1 MTLRFH
7 NTLTRSEEE
16 FEPREP
22 GRVRL
27 YTCGPTVYDRA
38 HIGNFRSFVWQDMLR
53 RYLRWKG
60 FEVEQV
66 MNLTDVDDKTIR
78 EAVERGVGLREVTD
92 PVIEAFFDDWDT
104 LGLERV
110 EHTPRATDHVAEM
123 IELIRALE
131 ENGHIYVAD
140 GSVYFDISTF
150 PDYGRLVDIDPADLE
165 SAGRT
170 EGDEEYTKD
179 DPRDFVLWKGGER
192 EAEGDVATWNSPWG
206 PGRPGWHVECSVLAL
221 EYLGTD
227 LDIHCGGVDL
237 VFPHHTNE
245 IAQAEAATGERFV
258 RWWLHGAHLQVEGGK
273 MSKSLGNFYTIPD
286 LLEAGYRP
294 SAIRYLLLSAHYRA
308 ELNFTREGLE
318 DADRALDRILEFRQR
333 LGEAAT
339 AGADGGGEPPAPDG
353 ELAAAV
359 ERARREF
366 EASMDDDLGVSGAL
380 AAVFELI
387 REGNALLDRSDDG
400 ADAEAAERA
409 LAFLGD
415 FDRVF
420 GVLSLREREREEIP
434 RETREWLEERITER
448 ERAREQGEYERADA
462 IRNQIEA
469 RGVTVEDTPRGTR
482 WKVED
487 PSLLAS
493 GAPGGEEAV

>member
-1 MTLRFH
+1 MTLRFQ
-7 NTLTRSEEE
+7 NTLTRGREE
-16 FEPREP
+16 FTPRDE

-53 RYLRWKG
+53 RYLEWKG
-60 FEVEQV
+60 FEVDQV

-78 EAVERGVGLREVTD
+78 EAVERGGSLREVTD
-92 PVIEAFFDDWDT
+92 PVIDAFFEDWDA

-110 EHTPRATDHVAEM
+110 EATPRATEHVPEM
-123 IELIRALE
+123 IELIEALE
-131 ENGHIYVAD
+131 ENGHTYLAD

-150 PDYGRLVDIDPADLE
+150 PEYGRLVEIDPEDLQ

-192 EAEGDVATWNSPWG
+192 TEEGDVATWDSPWG

-221 EYLGTD
+221 EYLGPG

-237 VFPHHTNE
+237 IFPHHTNE
-245 IAQAEAATGERFV
+245 IAQAEAATGEPFARF
-258 RWWLHGAHLQVEGGK
+258 WLHGAHLQVEGGK

-308 ELNFTREGLE
+308 ELNFTREGLQ
-318 DADRALDRILEFRQR
+318 DAARALDRLVEFRGR
-333 LGEAAT
+333 VANAADT
-339 AGADGGGEPPAPDG
+339 GTEGRGGEFSAV
-353 ELAAAV
+353 V
-359 ERARREF
+359 ERARRAF
-366 EASMDDDLGVSGAL
+366 EGSMDDDLGVSGAL
-380 AAVFELI
+380 AAVFELV
-387 REGNALLDRSDDG
+387 REGNAILDRTGDRVDPG
-400 ADAEAAERA
+400 ARAEALE
-409 LAFLGD
+409 FLED

-420 GVLSLREREREEIP
+420 GVLSLRDRERAGIP
-434 RETREWLEERITER
+434 AETREWLEERIAER

-462 IRNQIEA
+462 IRNEIEA
-469 RGVTVEDTPRGTR
+469 RGVSLEDTPKGTR
-482 WKVED
+482 WRLED
-487 PSLLAS
+487 ASLLEP
-493 GAPGGEEAV
+493 APTGGDGTA